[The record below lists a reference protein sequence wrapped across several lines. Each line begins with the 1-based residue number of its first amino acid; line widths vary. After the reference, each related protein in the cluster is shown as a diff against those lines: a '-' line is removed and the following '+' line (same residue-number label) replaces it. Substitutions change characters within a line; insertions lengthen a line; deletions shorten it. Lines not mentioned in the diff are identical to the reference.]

1 MTVTCWFAA
10 EFDDVKVRLFGITV
24 TSGLLELIA
33 TVTSDVGAVFSFTP
47 YVPTPPSPTVN
58 DAGVKLM
65 PGLSSSS
72 TVTLTD
78 AVTPAYSPPK
88 AVLVTVTVSLAE
100 SSSSTPAT
108 VTVCSV
114 SQVDAVKMRLEP
126 LAVAGAAPR
135 SSELTVTVTVTVGC
149 VFSFTV

>member
-1 MTVTCWFAA
+1 MF
-10 EFDDVKVRLFGITV
+10 TV

-33 TVTSDVGAVFSFTP
+33 TVTSDVGAAFSLTP
-47 YVPTPPSPTVN
+47 YVPTPASPTVN
-58 DAGVKLM
+58 DAGVKVM

-78 AVTPAYSPPK
+78 AVTPAYSPPE

-100 SSSSTPAT
+100 SPSSTPAT

-114 SQVDAVKMRLEP
+114 SQFDAVNLSGEKI
-126 LAVAGAAPR
+126 
-135 SSELTVTVTVTVGC
+135 TVGRAR
-149 VFSFTV
+149 VVRADGHGDSDGGLGL